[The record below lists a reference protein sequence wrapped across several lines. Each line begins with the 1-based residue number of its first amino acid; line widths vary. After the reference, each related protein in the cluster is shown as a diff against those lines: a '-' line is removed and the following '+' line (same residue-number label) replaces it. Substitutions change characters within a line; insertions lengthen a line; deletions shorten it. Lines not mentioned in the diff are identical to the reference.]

1 MASTI
6 TLAGGCF
13 WCTESVFIR
22 VPGVLK
28 SVSGYA
34 NGNKDRPSYEQVCTG
49 KTGHAEVVQVDFDP
63 AVIGLP
69 ALLDLF
75 FQAHDPT
82 QLNAQGNDI
91 GTQYR
96 SAIYTYDEAQATAA
110 LASKAAYEPALRAQG
125 YGPITT
131 EIAPAGPFYFAEAY
145 HQQYLAKNPDGYCGV
160 GGTGVVCPIGLGV
173 PAGSAG

>member
-1 MASTI
+1 MAATN

-96 SAIYTYDEAQATAA
+96 SGIYYTDEAQRTEAEAA
-110 LASKAAYEPALRAQG
+110 KARAQKKHG
-125 YGPITT
+125 GRVVT
-131 EIAPAGPFYFAEAY
+131 EVLPLSSFWPAEGY
-145 HQQYLAKNPDGYCGV
+145 HQDYFNKNPNQAYCRAV
-160 GGTGVVCPIGLGV
+160 IPPKLKKLGL
-173 PAGSAG
+173 AFAS

>member
-1 MASTI
+1 MSSQI

-34 NGNKDRPSYEQVCTG
+34 NGTKDHPTYREVCTG
-49 KTGHAEVVQVDFDP
+49 TTGHAEVVQITYDP
-63 AVIGLP
+63 EVLSLD

-75 FQAHDPT
+75 YKAHDPT
-82 QLNAQGNDI
+82 TLNRQGDDT

-96 SAIYTYDEAQATAA
+96 SGIYWTDAGQRTAAEAAKARAQARFDKP
-110 LASKAAYEPALRAQG
+110 LV
-125 YGPITT
+125 T
-131 EIAPAGPFYFAEAY
+131 EILPLTSFWPAEDY
-145 HQQYLAKNPDGYCGV
+145 HQDYFNKNPDQAYCRAV
-160 GGTGVVCPIGLGV
+160 IPPKLKKLGL
-173 PAGSAG
+173 PFAG

>member
-1 MASTI
+1 MTSQI

-34 NGNKDRPSYEQVCTG
+34 NGTKAHPTYEEVCTG
-49 KTGHAEVVQVDFDP
+49 TTGHAEVVQITFNPDVVP
-63 AVIGLP
+63 LGS
-69 ALLDLF
+69 LLDLF

-82 QLNAQGNDI
+82 TLNRQGNDV

-96 SAIYTYDEAQATAA
+96 SGIYWADDQQKPVVDAA
-110 LASKAAYEPALRAQG
+110 VQRAQKK
-125 YGPITT
+125 YSVPIVTQR
-131 EIAPAGPFYFAEAY
+131 EPLKVFWPAEDY
-145 HQQYLAKNPDGYCGV
+145 HQDYFNKNPNQAYCRAVIPPKLKKLGLDG
-160 GGTGVVCPIGLGV
+160 
-173 PAGSAG
+173 AK